1 MENKLVVSESKPIPN
16 SFFSNMDY
24 EPIMLENPKIYHN
37 KEANR
42 YTMFTFILLDDK
54 KPAPQ
59 DIKDIKGSQREQIN
73 KAIAFKD
80 FANKKSKGKLDLV
93 VAFYY
98 SKESE
103 NAQDVILFQED
114 QLVASTL
121 ADLSTKVLTANNKA
135 SNEPTAPVKLT
146 AQAISQA
153 RQGDSPQDLFKAIIG
168 ERADN
173 ALDIQK
179 VLHIKSI
186 GQAILFNFIPTED
199 NGKELKSVKEYVDSQ
214 QDKYSALSQF
224 SEAIKSTLF
233 LTQENMP
240 EGKGLFARVDSAAK
254 LEKVYSRELQPKPSK
269 PKPEIEQHAG
279 NKKDSTNKKQK
290 GKEKKVKPDTQ
301 MIFKF

>member
-1 MENKLVVSESKPIPN
+1 MEKKNKLVVSESKPIPN

-24 EPIMLENPKIYHN
+24 EQMMLESPKIYHN
-37 KEANR
+37 KEYDR
-42 YTMFTFILLDDK
+42 YTMFTCILLDDK

-59 DIKDIKGSQREQIN
+59 DIKDIKGSQREQLN

-80 FANKKSKGKLDLV
+80 FANKKSKSKLDLV
-93 VAFYY
+93 IAFYFC
-98 SKESE
+98 KESD
-103 NAQDVILFQED
+103 NAQDVIFYQEE
-114 QLVASTL
+114 QLIAGSL

-135 SNEPTAPVKLT
+135 SGELKNPVKLT

-153 RQGDSPQDLFKAIIG
+153 RQGDSPQELFKAIIG

-186 GQAILFNFIPTED
+186 GQAIIFNFIPTE
-199 NGKELKSVKEYVDSQ
+199 NSGKEIKSVKEYVDSH

-233 LTQENMP
+233 LMQDNLP
-240 EGKGLFARVDSAAK
+240 EGKGLFARVDSASK
-254 LEKVYSRELQPKPSK
+254 LEKAYSKVLQPKPSK
-269 PKPEIEQHAG
+269 PKPEVAG
-279 NKKDSTNKKQK
+279 KEKDNKNKKQK
-290 GKEKKVKPDTQ
+290 GKEKQVNPNTQ
-301 MIFKF
+301 MTFKF

>member
-153 RQGDSPQDLFKAIIG
+153 RQGDSPQDLFKAIIV

-254 LEKVYSRELQPKPSK
+254 LEKVYSRELQPKLSK
-269 PKPEIEQHAG
+269 PKPEVAG
-279 NKKDSTNKKQK
+279 KEKDNKNKKQK
-290 GKEKKVKPDTQ
+290 GKEKQVNPNTQ
-301 MIFKF
+301 MTFKF